1 MLESEA
7 MQFKVP
13 RLQTMRA
20 NAILSLRAER
30 QRRYLRR
37 LDHAEPVARRLGIGQ
52 DGIRAA
58 FGHIY
63 IPGSTGRLLLAHRD
77 LYDVAAILD
86 LPPHGRTADPQA
98 IRAALGPFLHPEP
111 PIRPDWLLPGE
122 QYPEP

>member
-1 MLESEA
+1 
-7 MQFKVP
+7 
-13 RLQTMRA
+13 MRA
-20 NAILSLRAER
+20 NAILLLRAER

-37 LDHAEPVARRLGIGQ
+37 LDHAEVVARRVEIGQ

-86 LPPHGRTADPQA
+86 LPPRGRISDPEA
-98 IRAALGPFLHPEP
+98 IHAALGPYLKPEP

-122 QYPEP
+122 RYPEP